1 MIAQKGHDK
10 SVDWWALGVLIYE
23 MLIGVT
29 PFFNKNRELL
39 LTKIQKSKVV
49 FPDRNKYKIKYS
61 DEIAD
66 LILKLLDRDTTKRLG
81 SKDDFTEVLSHP
93 VFKDINVEELEMY
106 KMTPPFKPNQSSK
119 DLSKYFNVSD
129 EAAIIQDTYIPIKD
143 KKLIDKHKDD
153 FKDFDKKVK
162 K

>member
-1 MIAQKGHDK
+1 
-10 SVDWWALGVLIYE
+10 
-23 MLIGVT
+23 
-29 PFFNKNRELL
+29 
-39 LTKIQKSKVV
+39 
-49 FPDRNKYKIKYS
+49 
-61 DEIAD
+61 
-66 LILKLLDRDTTKRLG
+66 
-81 SKDDFTEVLSHP
+81 
-93 VFKDINVEELEMY
+93 MY
-106 KMTPPFKPNQSSK
+106 KVTPPFKPNQSSK

>member
-1 MIAQKGHDK
+1 
-10 SVDWWALGVLIYE
+10 

-49 FPDRNKYKIKYS
+49 FPDRNKYKIKFS

-66 LILKLLDRDTTKRLG
+66 LIVKLLERDTTKRLG
-81 SKDDFTEVLSHP
+81 AKDDFTEVLSHP
-93 VFKDINVEELEMY
+93 VFKDISIEELEMN
-106 KMTPPFKPNQSSK
+106 KITPPFKPNISNK
-119 DLSKYFNVSD
+119 DLSKYFNVSE
-129 EAAIIQDTYIPIKD
+129 EAAVIQDTYIPIKD
-143 KKLIDKHKDD
+143 KKLIDKNKDA
-153 FKDFDKKVK
+153 FKDFDSKKK

>member
-1 MIAQKGHDK
+1 M
-10 SVDWWALGVLIYE
+10 LIYE

-49 FPDRNKYKIKYS
+49 FPDRNKYKIKFS

-66 LILKLLDRDTTKRLG
+66 LIVKLLERDTTKRLG
-81 SKDDFTEVLSHP
+81 AKDDFTEVLSHP
-93 VFKDINVEELEMY
+93 VFKNISIEELEMN
-106 KMTPPFKPNQSSK
+106 KITPPFKPNISNK
-119 DLSKYFNVSD
+119 DLSKYFNVSE
-129 EAAIIQDTYIPIKD
+129 EAAVIQDTYIPIKD
-143 KKLIDKHKDD
+143 KKLIDKNKDA
-153 FKDFDKKVK
+153 FKDFDSKKK